1 MFAGYAAA
9 VHGSFIDIL
18 FLVLFFFFSFFL
30 SEWKKNDENVS
41 IYVSLIRV
49 TIKFRR
55 DINKMDWYKLW
66 RRIERGKSE
75 E

>member
-1 MFAGYAAA
+1 MVAVNAAA

-18 FLVLFFFFSFFL
+18 FLVLFFL
-30 SEWKKNDENVS
+30 SEWKKKNDENVS

-55 DINKMDWYKLW
+55 DINKMD
-66 RRIERGKSE
+66 
-75 E
+75 